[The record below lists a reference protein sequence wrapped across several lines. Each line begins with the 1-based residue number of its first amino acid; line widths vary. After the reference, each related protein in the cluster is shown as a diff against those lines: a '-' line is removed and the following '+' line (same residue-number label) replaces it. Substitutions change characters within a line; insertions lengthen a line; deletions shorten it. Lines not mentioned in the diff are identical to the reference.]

1 MIRRR
6 RSASLALAHAGQ
18 VRAAAPAQR
27 SNVIRLPGFPS
38 GAGTVLEV
46 ASIDPALL
54 TAVSRDVA
62 MSVPAIAAC
71 RNLIVGA
78 AIQMDMER
86 YAGAERLDPG
96 QLLRQPDPDCT
107 VAETLAQT
115 LDDLMFE
122 GRAYWL
128 VLATDTQ
135 TSFANPNGFPVRARR
150 VPATWVVEDL
160 DPDFAAY
167 TRVKAFNVNGTTV
180 DPSRVLRFKADHEGV
195 LRFGART
202 IWSAVKQE
210 QAADRMSSVDI
221 PAGVIH
227 SEGAEVDDAEADA
240 IVARFEAQRQ
250 NHTVAFL
257 QNAKFE
263 RSALNAAD
271 LQLLDSRGQAA
282 TECARLFNVPV
293 VQIGA
298 SPTGHTGSSLLYS
311 NVQQNAAAFVGQAV
325 VPLLRVI
332 EATLSLPSS
341 TPRGQ
346 QIAFAVGQY
355 LRSDPG
361 AAVDY
366 VTQLVAAQIL
376 TPDEGRAYL
385 GVANVG
391 AQPDLTPGRV

>member
-1 MIRRR
+1 
-6 RSASLALAHAGQ
+6 
-18 VRAAAPAQR
+18 VRAAAPARR

-46 ASIDPALL
+46 ASVDPAILQV
-54 TAVSRDVA
+54 VSRDVA
-62 MSVPAIAAC
+62 MSVPAVAAC

-78 AIQMDMER
+78 AIQMDMQR
-86 YAGAERLDPG
+86 YAGGERLTPG
-96 QLLRQPDPDCT
+96 MLLSQPDPDCT
-107 VAETLAQT
+107 VAETIADT

-128 VLATDTQ
+128 ILATDTQ
-135 TSFANPNGFPVRARR
+135 TSDTNPSGFPVRARR
-150 VPATWVVEDL
+150 VPASWVAEDL

-167 TRVKAFNVNGTTV
+167 TRVKAYNVNGTTV

-195 LRFGART
+195 LRYGART

-210 QAADRMSSVDI
+210 QAAERMSSVDL

-227 SEGAEVDDAEADA
+227 SEGAEVSNTEAQAIIDD
-240 IVARFEAQRQ
+240 FEAARRA
-250 NHTVAFL
+250 HTVAFL
-257 QNAKFE
+257 QAAKFE
-263 RSALNAAD
+263 RTALNPAD

-332 EATLSLPSS
+332 EATLSLPTSS
-341 TPRGQ
+341 PRGQ
-346 QIAFAVGQY
+346 QVAFAVGQY

-366 VTQLVAAQIL
+366 VTSLVAAGIL
-376 TPDEGRAYL
+376 TADEGRAYL

-391 AQPDLTPGRV
+391 TEPDLTPGRV